1 MDLMRQMIIAV
12 FDLAVNRM
20 CQPAQVVTWPRHVGP
35 VPEPESIPKAR
46 FVYFCLNARSRTC
59 DGFCHQWTMSR
70 WWFLQAPAFIGR
82 L

>member
-1 MDLMRQMIIAV
+1 MRQMIIAV

-46 FVYFCLNARSRTC
+46 FVYFCLEMHVAARATDSVIKGRCHNGGSSR
-59 DGFCHQWTMSR
+59 
-70 WWFLQAPAFIGR
+70 LQLSLDR